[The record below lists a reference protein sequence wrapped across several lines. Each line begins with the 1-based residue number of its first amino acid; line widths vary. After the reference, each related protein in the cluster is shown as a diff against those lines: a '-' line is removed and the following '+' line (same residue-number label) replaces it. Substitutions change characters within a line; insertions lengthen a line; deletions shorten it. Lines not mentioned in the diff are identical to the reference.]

1 MLSTKVVKAR
11 FGHMPTTTADA
22 RSMTVT
28 LIAEMQTQQIILLV
42 AKIKATNNKT
52 PGFLF
57 GLQVA
62 ETELT
67 RR

>member
-1 MLSTKVVKAR
+1 MLSKEVVEAR
-11 FGHMPTTTADA
+11 FGHLPATAAEA

-28 LIAEMQTQQIILLV
+28 LIAEMQTRQIILLV
-42 AKIKATNNKT
+42 ATIKATKKKN
-52 PGFLF
+52 PAFLF